1 MNIGLSVYRE
11 RMQMNCSYA
20 NNYVMCRKQ
29 SSGTYFP
36 RPRKSRGQGRAT
48 PPTPPPPPATVIIIQ
63 KHQSMKYIRISPN
76 VEYSTDMD
84 FFLEHQILCMVSK
97 EGTKFCSLI
106 ENRLFMRSDNRHIS
120 ERMKLNIMRE
130 IHKDICRLCYGGEPV
145 D

>member
-1 MNIGLSVYRE
+1 
-11 RMQMNCSYA
+11 
-20 NNYVMCRKQ
+20 
-29 SSGTYFP
+29 
-36 RPRKSRGQGRAT
+36 
-48 PPTPPPPPATVIIIQ
+48 
-63 KHQSMKYIRISPN
+63 MKYIRISPN

-106 ENRLFMRSDNRHIS
+106 ENRLFMRSDNRHI
-120 ERMKLNIMRE
+120 MRE

>member
-20 NNYVMCRKQ
+20 NNCFMCRKQ
-29 SSGTYFP
+29 SSGTCFFP
-36 RPRKSRGQGRAT
+36 SPKEQGKG
-48 PPTPPPPPATVIIIQ
+48 PGDPTHTATVIIIQ

-106 ENRLFMRSDNRHIS
+106 ENRLFMRSDSRHIS
-120 ERMKLNIMRE
+120 RRMQLGIMRE